1 MSTHQTPAPMTEGEA
16 GFGAGQT
23 PASPT
28 VPLGEAGPHFS
39 DADAVGAPASGGWIP
54 APGRGAESARALGHE
69 AGNET
74 SGQPSAM
81 RADTSPRWSPVDD
94 DTSDLLSLVA
104 GDKSGPWADEEWHR
118 FTQAL
123 EAASDLDGRIDPN
136 FLRPLLR
143 GSVAPNRIGAFT
155 NRAKAEGLIAWGG
168 EWITSDDTEGRN
180 SGKPARVYRWLGAA
194 S

>member
-1 MSTHQTPAPMTEGEA
+1 MSTQQTPAPMTEGEA
-16 GFGAGQT
+16 RFGAGQT

-28 VPLGEAGPHFS
+28 VPLGEAGPHSS
-39 DADAVGAPASGGWIP
+39 DADAVGAPASGG
-54 APGRGAESARALGHE
+54 
-69 AGNET
+69 
-74 SGQPSAM
+74 
-81 RADTSPRWSPVDD
+81 PRWAPVDD
-94 DTSDLLSLVA
+94 DAADLLSLVA

-168 EWITSDDTEGRN
+168 EWVTSDDTEGRN